1 MEPLTMDL
9 DDLSV
14 IALSDG
20 EARVPPDA
28 LLDKPAE
35 AWAPHAGLLD
45 ADGNLH
51 VNFGGFLIRTAT
63 RTIVVDCGIGAGAR
77 PDIGV
82 GTFRDNLRA
91 AGVAPADV
99 TDVIFTHLHF
109 DHVGWA
115 TDGRRV
121 LFDGA
126 THWCH
131 ALDWSYFC
139 GEDPAVEDGP
149 GMDDF
154 GAIPAPE
161 RLAPLAGRM
170 TLLHGETTEVAP
182 GVEVRLAPGHSPGH
196 CIVVLRSGDAQL
208 ALLADAAHSPV
219 ELLED
224 DWSSPTDVDPELA
237 RRTRAA
243 LAGWLAAS
251 GTPATMTHDGGNRF
265 GRVIAQGGVRRWET
279 IGVGEPA

>member
-1 MEPLTMDL
+1 MEL
-9 DDLSV
+9 DGISV
-14 IALSDG
+14 TALSDG
-20 EARVPPDA
+20 EAHVPPDA
-28 LLDKPAE
+28 LLNKPAS
-35 AWAPHAGLLD
+35 AWARHAELLD
-45 ADGNLH
+45 DDGDLH
-51 VNFGGFLIRTAT
+51 VNFGGFLVRTPQ
-63 RTIVVDCGIGAGAR
+63 RTIVVDCGIGAGAK
-77 PDIGV
+77 PETGIGR
-82 GTFRDNLRA
+82 FRDNLRA
-91 AGVAPADV
+91 AGVVPPDV

-131 ALDWSYFC
+131 ALDWAYFC

-154 GAIPAPE
+154 GAIPAPQ

-170 TLLHGETTEVAP
+170 MLIDGGATEIAP
-182 GVEVRLAPGHSPGH
+182 GVEVRHAPGHTPGH
-196 CIVVLRSGDAQL
+196 CIVVLGTGTQRA

-224 DWSSPTDVDPELA
+224 DWASPTDVDPALA
-237 RRTRAA
+237 QRTRAR
-243 LAGWLAAS
+243 LARWLVDT

-265 GRVIAQGGVRRWET
+265 GRVVAGAGGARRWET
-279 IGVGEPA
+279 LAVGEPA

>member
-9 DDLSV
+9 DRISV

-20 EARVPPDA
+20 EARVPPDLLLNKPPA
-28 LLDKPAE
+28 AWAAHAELLDPD
-35 AWAPHAGLLD
+35 GL
-45 ADGNLH
+45 LH
-51 VNFGGFLIRTAT
+51 VNFGGFLIRTPQ

-77 PDIGV
+77 PETGV
-82 GTFRDNLRA
+82 GTFRDN
-91 AGVAPADV
+91 
-99 TDVIFTHLHF
+99 VIFTHLHF

-115 TDGRRV
+115 TDGERV

-131 ALDWSYFC
+131 ALDWDFFC

-149 GMDDF
+149 GMDEF

-161 RLAPLAGRM
+161 RLAPLAGRI
-170 TLLHGETTEVAP
+170 TLLHGEANAVAP
-182 GVEVRLAPGHSPGH
+182 GVEVRHAPGHTPGH
-196 CIVVLRSGDAQL
+196 CIVVVRDGDARL
-208 ALLADAAHSPV
+208 ALLADAAHSPI

-224 DWSSPTDVDPELA
+224 DWASPTDVDPALA
-237 RRTRAA
+237 QRTRAA
-243 LAGWLAAS
+243 LARWLAET

-265 GRVIAQGGVRRWET
+265 GRVIAQGGARRWET
-279 IGVGEPA
+279 LAVGEPA